1 MYSCSL
7 LTSLFLV
14 SGFTTATTAAPP
26 VTRPARLVAAALAPA
41 DPADSH
47 NNNNNMDGGDSDP
60 DEDDDHNDYDDDNG
74 DPISLKSLSPD
85 GQAAA
90 DDGRSRPW
98 YLLGLAGNVSV
109 VHARQA
115 DFLKYLRQEIRERAF
130 LN

>member
-1 MYSCSL
+1 
-7 LTSLFLV
+7 
-14 SGFTTATTAAPP
+14 
-26 VTRPARLVAAALAPA
+26 
-41 DPADSH
+41 
-47 NNNNNMDGGDSDP
+47 MDDDP
-60 DEDDDHNDYDDDNG
+60 DPDEEDDDHNDNDDDNG

-115 DFLKYLRQEIRERAF
+115 DFLKYLRQEIRERVF